1 MKNRTVEV
9 SVLRQLSMMGVFDN
23 TVIPMIE
30 LVQERT
36 RSNMKNSFLH
46 TMLPILALC
55 LIISNANKGFAKSY
69 NNNNMHPATSF
80 TGKKNMSLRKE
91 NKTFTAYI

>member
-1 MKNRTVEV
+1 MYVPVMKNRTVEV

-36 RSNMKNSFLH
+36 RSNMKNSFL
-46 TMLPILALC
+46 TELADIL
-55 LIISNANKGFAKSY
+55 
-69 NNNNMHPATSF
+69 
-80 TGKKNMSLRKE
+80 
-91 NKTFTAYI
+91 

>member
-1 MKNRTVEV
+1 MYVPVMKNRTVEV

-36 RSNMKNSFLH
+36 RSNMKNSFLQNW
-46 TMLPILALC
+46 PIYLKMRLTC
-55 LIISNANKGFAKSY
+55 LS
-69 NNNNMHPATSF
+69 
-80 TGKKNMSLRKE
+80 
-91 NKTFTAYI
+91 